1 VWLFFV
7 CTFIILKL
15 CLIYKKLL
23 IRYVHIINLC
33 YFFVIIRSGD
43 LRYFAV
49 VVLVCLFIFSIVG
62 IGDSMSLI
70 SYLNSD
76 CENIEIVDCDEFCQ
90 VIKIDKENSSVLLS
104 NLCVEEI
111 NKFYIED
118 RLIVEGYTNK
128 LKKYVVVDGMKMNIQ
143 VSISDNV
150 CLVGYPLIKNSF

>member
-1 VWLFFV
+1 
-7 CTFIILKL
+7 
-15 CLIYKKLL
+15 
-23 IRYVHIINLC
+23 
-33 YFFVIIRSGD
+33 